1 MSIRRLGLRSF
12 FYRETL
18 FAPPPSGPLCPPPV
32 PPAGGVQSHGAHA
45 QELAQIAWWGGCI
58 DPLAPSP
65 EVGALA
71 LGGVHK
77 LAYIAKHNLQ
87 NRRPDIFSSPHD
99 GKARTARG
107 TRKHQE
113 ASGQTT
119 APAGRTPRARRPT
132 GAKWSLGAKYAQ
144 SLRVSDPFAHADLV
158 VPLVAHR
165 HFVGTSF
172 EWAGHQVCWRVT
184 VCRHCGLVVGL
195 RRMFVSHGWV
205 EACCDGT

>member
-1 MSIRRLGLRSF
+1 L
-12 FYRETL
+12 E
-18 FAPPPSGPLCPPPV
+18 
-32 PPAGGVQSHGAHA
+32 
-45 QELAQIAWWGGCI
+45 
-58 DPLAPSP
+58 
-65 EVGALA
+65 
-71 LGGVHK
+71 
-77 LAYIAKHNLQ
+77 
-87 NRRPDIFSSPHD
+87 
-99 GKARTARG
+99 
-107 TRKHQE
+107 
-113 ASGQTT
+113 
-119 APAGRTPRARRPT
+119 
-132 GAKWSLGAKYAQ
+132 AKYTQ

>member
-18 FAPPPSGPLCPPPV
+18 FTPPPSGPLCPPPV

-77 LAYIAKHNLQ
+77 LAYFAKHNLQ

-113 ASGQTT
+113 ASGHMT
-119 APAGRTPRARRPT
+119 APAGRTPRARRPR
-132 GAKWSLGAKYAQ
+132 GASGRWKQNTLSL
-144 SLRVSDPFAHADLV
+144 SVSQIH
-158 VPLVAHR
+158 
-165 HFVGTSF
+165 S
-172 EWAGHQVCWRVT
+172 
-184 VCRHCGLVVGL
+184 
-195 RRMFVSHGWV
+195 RMRTWWCLSWHT
-205 EACCDGT
+205 DIS